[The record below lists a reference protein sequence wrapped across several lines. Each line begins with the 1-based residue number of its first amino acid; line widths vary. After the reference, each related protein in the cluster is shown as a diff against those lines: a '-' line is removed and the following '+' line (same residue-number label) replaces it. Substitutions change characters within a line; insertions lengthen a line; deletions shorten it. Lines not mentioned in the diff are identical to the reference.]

1 MRRLCS
7 DARPMKRFHRPLFAL
22 LFSLLLIGSQQAAL
36 AHMIGHLGGRA
47 EAVISQEEGGHG
59 AALSLSHTCTTCI
72 AFAAL
77 DGPPTAVQSLLP
89 DSELRQDFFVA
100 SAAGFA
106 VPALPA
112 HRARGPPPCSE
123 D

>member
-1 MRRLCS
+1 
-7 DARPMKRFHRPLFAL
+7 MKRFHRPLFAL

-47 EAVISQEEGGHG
+47 ETLVSQEESGHG

-77 DGPPTAVQSLLP
+77 DGPPASPEVPLL
-89 DSELRQDFFVA
+89 
-100 SAAGFA
+100 AAAQGEHFRSTVTPSFHA
-106 VPALPA
+106 RSVLV
-112 HRARGPPPCSE
+112 HRARGPPQNTPA
-123 D
+123 